1 MSRAPR
7 RAPSPA
13 VGAAQRRAQSGLPSA
28 ASGLPSAASGLPST
42 RVVTRFLHI
51 WEWMTKERFYE
62 YMATDFNI
70 LDRSVVDLKWEGML
84 HTHETWQNMLGELI
98 VRVTIRYEQ
107 QLMTVDAIRL
117 PLQLGDHT

>member
-1 MSRAPR
+1 M
-7 RAPSPA
+7 PS
-13 VGAAQRRAQSGLPSA
+13 AAIGLPSA
-28 ASGLPSAASGLPST
+28 ACDPQMVSGMEAATAFKST

-98 VRVTIRYEQ
+98 VRVTLRYEQ
-107 QLMTVDAIRL
+107 QQMTVDAIRI